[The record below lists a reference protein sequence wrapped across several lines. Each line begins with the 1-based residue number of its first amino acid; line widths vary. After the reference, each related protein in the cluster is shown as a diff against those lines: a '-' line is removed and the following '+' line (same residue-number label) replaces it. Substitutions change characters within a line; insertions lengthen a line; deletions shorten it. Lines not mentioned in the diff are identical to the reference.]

1 MEYRLSPGTPPNLP
15 IIARTGLKALKHLLA
30 ISACL
35 MLAACISHGRPKD
48 TPLPIDNPAAK
59 KGVTIALLG
68 ATGMVGSFVLSEALA
83 QGYDIRA
90 LARTPEKLDPL
101 RSHITVIK
109 GDARDATAISPLLA
123 GSDVVITAL
132 GPVRADGKGAKMI
145 STTATGLIIDAMRA
159 HNIQRY
165 IIVSGGA
172 VEMPDDDRNITGWL
186 VKQSATLALRDTVKD
201 KQAEY
206 RLVAD
211 SPVQWTLLRCPLID
225 PEPFAHTAMVSL
237 KTPPSFRLRAGELA
251 RFIIG
256 QIDSADYIGK
266 GPFLGS
272 E

>member
-1 MEYRLSPGTPPNLP
+1 MLS
-15 IIARTGLKALKHLLA
+15 ALKLLFTLTL
-30 ISACL
+30 SL
-35 MLAACISHGRPKD
+35 VLVACISHGRPKNA
-48 TPLPIDNPAAK
+48 PVAIDNPAAK

-68 ATGMVGSFVLSEALA
+68 ATGMVGSFVVNEALA
-83 QGYDIRA
+83 RGYDIRA
-90 LARTPEKLDPL
+90 LARTPKKLDAL
-101 RSHITVIK
+101 KGQITIIQ
-109 GDARDATAISPLLA
+109 GDARDGAAIDALLA